1 MSKLIRI
8 ISATSNSAEISVG
21 AATLTIRKVSGKLK
35 VTAKYPQEC
44 RVPKKLMH
52 EAYVAAAEAMKAQ
65 Q

>member
-1 MSKLIRI
+1 MVKI
-8 ISATSNSAEISVG
+8 ISATSNSAEVSVG

-52 EAYVAAAEAMKAQ
+52 ETYVAAAEAMKEAQ